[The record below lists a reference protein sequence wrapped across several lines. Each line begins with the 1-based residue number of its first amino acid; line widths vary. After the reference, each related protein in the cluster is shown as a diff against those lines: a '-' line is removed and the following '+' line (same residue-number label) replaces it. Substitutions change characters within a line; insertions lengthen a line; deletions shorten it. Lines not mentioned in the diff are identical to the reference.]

1 MPKSQQNA
9 SSLERGWGVEPSRRG
24 TQWGDQGTPEPFIFK
39 TDHVLWWKI
48 KCTLLPW
55 IQTPMQRESHH
66 WSWALMVLN
75 FLMLYAVWKKTNHN
89 PPYIASLFYPPIQE
103 GWWIYERE
111 DLDVSPSTPTP
122 TCLNVC
128 QPTPP
133 TPDSPLESPSLQH
146 PPPPQLFSG
155 SIIRSKPTCNSIL
168 ICQIPSSRRPFSC
181 TLSPSSQFWDW
192 RHNRCQSQWWPVWT
206 TPSSFF
212 SDPEKKNC
220 KWFRTARFLSY
231 LPRAGEK
238 HMRRYGW
245 RKARQCRAPEEA
257 EHTGVRCLELL
268 LEFVVYNVYGFY
280 GCVFVPQ
287 KMLH

>member
-1 MPKSQQNA
+1 MCFDERLNVHCYLESRLQCKESPITDPEHWWCWIFNA
-9 SSLERGWGVEPSRRG
+9 SCSLEENQS
-24 TQWGDQGTPEPFIFK
+24 Q
-39 TDHVLWWKI
+39 
-48 KCTLLPW
+48 
-55 IQTPMQRESHH
+55 
-66 WSWALMVLN
+66 
-75 FLMLYAVWKKTNHN
+75 
-89 PPYIASLFYPPIQE
+89 PPYIVSLSYPPIQE

-155 SIIRSKPTCNSIL
+155 SIIRSKPTCNPIL

-181 TLSPSSQFWDW
+181 TLSPSSQCWDW

-212 SDPEKKNC
+212 YDPVQNNWKI
-220 KWFRTARFLSY
+220 
-231 LPRAGEK
+231 
-238 HMRRYGW
+238 
-245 RKARQCRAPEEA
+245 
-257 EHTGVRCLELL
+257 
-268 LEFVVYNVYGFY
+268 
-280 GCVFVPQ
+280 
-287 KMLH
+287 